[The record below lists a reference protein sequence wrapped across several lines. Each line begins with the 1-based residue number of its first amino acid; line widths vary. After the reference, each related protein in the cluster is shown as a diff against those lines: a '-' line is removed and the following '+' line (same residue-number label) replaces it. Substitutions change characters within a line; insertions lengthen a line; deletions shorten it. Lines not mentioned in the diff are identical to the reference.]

1 MAYTY
6 IYNNP
11 RPLNYGVEGGS
22 DCVGVIDGDGYIYR
36 GKTTG
41 TYGDRIGFV
50 DDEGYVYD
58 EAHPYRPMGNG
69 SGDPVG
75 WVDSDGYVYNEKR
88 PYMRGSSSSS
98 CIGWVDDDG
107 YVYNEARPYMRGSTS
122 SSCIGKVSGGYGSD
136 LRHAGAALLLLSSLG
151 GSSYS
156 SGGSSYSS
164 GGSSSGGYSGGGYS
178 GGSSGGDGCLSAL
191 IAGLVVG
198 GIGWMILKF
207 IWNWLCGKYF

>member
-22 DCVGVIDGDGYIYR
+22 DCVGVVDGDGYIYR
-36 GKTTG
+36 GKTAG

-75 WVDSDGYVYNEKR
+75 WVDSDGYVYNEK
-88 PYMRGSSSSS
+88 
-98 CIGWVDDDG
+98 
-107 YVYNEARPYMRGSTS
+107 RPYMRGSTS

-178 GGSSGGDGCLSAL
+178 GGSSSGGDGCFSAL
-191 IAGLVVG
+191 IATLVVG